1 MAVMQTIDKWGNSLG
16 LRIPKSFAEQVHLKV
31 GSEVIIEVIDGNLV
45 VKPKRKKY
53 NLDELL
59 ARITPENVHA
69 EIDLG
74 APVGN
79 EIW

>member
-1 MAVMQTIDKWGNSLG
+1 MAQSIDKWGNSLG

-31 GSEVIIEVIDGNLV
+31 GSEVTIEVIDGNLV

-59 ARITPENVHA
+59 AGITPENVHA
-69 EIDLG
+69 EVDLG
-74 APVGN
+74 APIGN